1 MKDYYV
7 RITKE
12 CDARGA
18 VVGNVYQVI
27 EEKRDEY
34 RCRHADTTQYAF
46 YVRKDCCQ
54 LVDAGACNT
63 PDTYS
68 WTVPESVDF
77 AWHLD
82 KVTESITNLLKEK
95 NVAYGNTALK
105 PLGIFSKLGA
115 AEAIKA
121 RIDDKLARI
130 SNKGLNDDTEDTA
143 RDLVGYLLL
152 LLMAM
157 EKES

>member
-1 MKDYYV
+1 MVQQGQTQYTFWYP
-7 RITKE
+7 KE
-12 CDARGA
+12 CL
-18 VVGNVYQVI
+18 
-27 EEKRDEY
+27 EEVEP
-34 RCRHADTTQYAF
+34 
-46 YVRKDCCQ
+46 
-54 LVDAGACNT
+54 GACTIPN
-63 PDTYS
+63 
-68 WTVPESVDF
+68 WKVPENVDF

-82 KVTESITNLLKEK
+82 KVTESITDLLKEK
-95 NVAYGNTALK
+95 NAAYGNTALE

-152 LLMAM
+152 LLMAID
-157 EKES
+157 KD

>member
-34 RCRHADTTQYAF
+34 RCKHADTTQYSF

-63 PDTYS
+63 PN
-68 WTVPESVDF
+68 WTVPENVDF

-82 KVTESITNLLKEK
+82 KVTESITDLLKEK
-95 NVAYGNTALK
+95 NAAYGNTALE

-130 SNKGLNDDTEDTA
+130 SNRGLNDDTEDTA
-143 RDLVGYLLL
+143 RDLIGYLLL
-152 LLMAM
+152 LLMTI
-157 EKES
+157 ERGGK